1 MQLCTL
7 APPMVRCRPTAN
19 PPFCKQE
26 HGAALP
32 SAQPII
38 TMPIQD
44 TLPVFLWPKFA
55 FSVVIPYSSFVEDK
69 FNDMASHTQFIEN
82 RSISYHSIPSWK
94 AAAER
99 LLSYWT
105 IKWILQENKYLC
117 SQISVSWEEAI
128 YDQLLLKF
136 EGQTM
141 EVLYEAMA
149 GQVFGLGTSHSEDT
163 KRAIELE
170 NLIVKGKKQVDSLQ
184 RQIKGE
190 RQLNRQME
198 LNGEVRTLKRQIA
211 QWQNELQ
218 ETKFV
223 NSDKKYTT
231 QWTIETIRRN
241 ITMERPER
249 LGLQS
254 ADGVQ
259 LNLDALYQIAPS
271 CFTEAP
277 DPKTG
282 G

>member
-1 MQLCTL
+1 
-7 APPMVRCRPTAN
+7 
-19 PPFCKQE
+19 
-26 HGAALP
+26 
-32 SAQPII
+32 
-38 TMPIQD
+38 
-44 TLPVFLWPKFA
+44 
-55 FSVVIPYSSFVEDK
+55 
-69 FNDMASHTQFIEN
+69 
-82 RSISYHSIPSWK
+82 
-94 AAAER
+94 
-99 LLSYWT
+99 
-105 IKWILQENKYLC
+105 
-117 SQISVSWEEAI
+117 
-128 YDQLLLKF
+128 
-136 EGQTM
+136 M

-149 GQVFGLGTSHSEDT
+149 GHVFGLGTSHSEDT